1 MKKLIITSLLS
12 LTTIFCLSQ
21 DTYKIKVKYLGIGH
35 SVTDSTSTWVYPV
48 LLSSP
53 TVLIGGDSLIIKSE
67 GTDMVYKFL
76 CSKESNPG
84 INSFYSVELKSNKTY
99 VVTYFT
105 SPCIDN
111 TSITVIVDDDKD
123 SYHYYGDIE

>member
-1 MKKLIITSLLS
+1 
-12 LTTIFCLSQ
+12 
-21 DTYKIKVKYLGIGH
+21 
-35 SVTDSTSTWVYPV
+35 
-48 LLSSP
+48 
-53 TVLIGGDSLIIKSE
+53 
-67 GTDMVYKFL
+67 MVYKFL
-76 CSKESNPG
+76 GSKESNPG

-111 TSITVIVDDDKD
+111 TSITIIVDDDKD

>member
-35 SVTDSTSTWVYPV
+35 SVTDSTLTWVYPV

-53 TVLIGGDSLIIKSE
+53 TVLIGGDSLVIKSE
-67 GTDMVYKFL
+67 DTEMVYKFL
-76 CSKESNPG
+76 SPKESNPG
-84 INSFYSVELKSNKTY
+84 IKSFYSVELKSNKTY

-105 SPCIDN
+105 SPCKDN

-123 SYHYYGDIE
+123 SYNYYGDIE

>member
-1 MKKLIITSLLS
+1 MKKLILISLLS
-12 LTTIFCLSQ
+12 LTTIVCLSQ
-21 DTYKIKVKYLGIGH
+21 DIYKVKIKYLGIGH
-35 SVTDSTSTWVYPV
+35 LITDSTLTWVYPV

-53 TVLIGGDSLIIKSE
+53 TVLIGGDSLVIKSE
-67 GTDMVYKFL
+67 GTEMVYKFL
-76 CSKESNPG
+76 GPKESNPG
-84 INSFYSVELKSNKTY
+84 IKSFYSVELKSNKTY

>member
-53 TVLIGGDSLIIKSE
+53 TVLISGDSLIIKSE
-67 GTDMVYKFL
+67 GTEMVYKFL
-76 CSKESNPG
+76 GSKESNPG